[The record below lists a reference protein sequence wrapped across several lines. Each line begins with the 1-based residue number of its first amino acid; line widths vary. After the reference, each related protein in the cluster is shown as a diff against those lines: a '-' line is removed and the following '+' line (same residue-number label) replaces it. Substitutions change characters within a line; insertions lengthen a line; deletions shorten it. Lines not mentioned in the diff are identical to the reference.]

1 MRPADPASESCRPW
15 NRRSALGGLFGA
27 AVALPFGAALA
38 EGGAEGQDGP
48 WLLRVELDREDPS
61 ASRAYD
67 PAAPDRAFPVG
78 YGKEGFLPEGER
90 FRGGYSLLGRFA
102 VNAILSE
109 TRFEMTE
116 RLVRL
121 SGKSREW
128 LEQHLFRNMSGIDFD
143 GDGLARE
150 YGGGY
155 LSLEPLGSVAP
166 QPFHFGEY
174 KGVFRWYSY
183 AVHGAQS
190 PERIGRRITGGCI
203 NVGEPELA
211 ALLARAEL
219 GDLVEVRERVRN

>member
-1 MRPADPASESCRPW
+1 MPAPGDPLESERPWKRRPALLA
-15 NRRSALGGLFGA
+15 LFGGA
-27 AVALPFGAALA
+27 IGAATFGRMPELRA
-38 EGGAEGQDGP
+38 MAVEP
-48 WLLRVELDREDPS
+48 PFLRVELDRDEPS

-67 PAAPDRAFPVG
+67 PAAPERAFPVG

-90 FRGGYSLLGRFA
+90 FRGGYSLLGRFR

-128 LEQHLFRNMSGIDFD
+128 LAEHLFRNMNGIDFD

-150 YGGGY
+150 YGIGY
-155 LSLEPLGSVAP
+155 LSLEPIGSEPA

-183 AVHGAQS
+183 AVHGTQS
-190 PERIGRRITGGCI
+190 PDRIGRRITGGCI
-203 NVGEPELA
+203 NVDEPELRE
-211 ALLARAEL
+211 LLRRAEL
-219 GDLVEVRERVRN
+219 GDEVEVRERLPS

>member
-1 MRPADPASESCRPW
+1 M
-15 NRRSALGGLFGA
+15 GGLLGA
-27 AVALPFGAALA
+27 AAGLPLCAAAA
-38 EGGAEGQDGP
+38 EAAAAP
-48 WLLRVELDREDPS
+48 RLLLRVELDPGRPE

-78 YGKEGFLPEGER
+78 FGRNGLLPESAA

-102 VNAILSE
+102 VNAILSAA
-109 TRFEMTE
+109 RFEMTE

-121 SGKSREW
+121 SGKPRDW
-128 LEQHLFRNMSGIDFD
+128 LAEHLFRNMSGIDFD
-143 GDGLARE
+143 GDGVAGE

-155 LSLEPLGSVAP
+155 LSLEPVGSEAA

-190 PERIGRRITGGCI
+190 PDRIGRRITGGCI
-203 NVGEPELA
+203 NVAEPELA
-211 ALLARAEL
+211 ALVERARL
-219 GDLVEVRERVRN
+219 GDLVEVRERADG